1 MQYQTLIT
9 MTDFLESLNDQQR
22 EAVQSTDGPLLILA
36 GAGSGKTRVIAHR
49 IAYLIAEKRVA
60 TWNILAVTFTNKA
73 AQEMR
78 QRVQRLLHDQELS
91 AMPLVATFHSLCVR
105 ILRQD
110 IERLNDRYTRTFTI
124 YDQDDSLRLIKNCIK
139 DLGYDEK
146 HLGLR
151 ATQSTISAAKNRG
164 EDVAA
169 FAARADYVDERR
181 AAIARVYE
189 TYEERLHANNALDF
203 DDLMIKAVRL
213 LRDVAEVREKY
224 NNKFRYILVDE
235 YQDTNSLQFALIS
248 LLTERTQNV
257 AVVGDEDQSI
267 YKWRGADITNI
278 LNFEHHFSNTKTIR
292 LEQNYRS
299 TQTILDVAGAV
310 VKHNIERKGKNLWT
324 SNPAG
329 DRVRYFQAFDAESEA
344 RFVASKVLEH
354 RQDEYDLRAAV
365 LYRTNSQS
373 RVFEEA
379 MRRAGLQYNIVGG
392 FSFYERLEVRDII
405 AYLKLALNPNDSIA
419 LQRVINSPPRGIG
432 KQTLDELTRRANQGL
447 SLESGIP
454 GSANPGSAN
463 PGSANPGSADIL
475 SADLDPGSA
484 NPGSADILSAAL
496 DQGSPPIR
504 TGSASDRPSKLDRDP
519 STSPTANRSSV
530 SLWRAI
536 ELIINDPQG
545 LSLRAVSNLK
555 SFRRIILKLSELAGI
570 NEVNSRSDGV
580 EKSEISPVSDIV
592 KAAIFETGYENALKS
607 EKTDEAEARLENL
620 QELVNAA
627 VDYDEQGIE
636 GLREFIDHSALVSDT
651 DQYKGDAPVTLM
663 TAHSAKGLEFPLV
676 FIVGLEDGLFPHSR
690 SATDPAELEEE
701 RRLCYVAITR
711 AERFLYVTHAMKRR
725 VYGEELA
732 SEPSQFLNE
741 MPLELM
747 EDLSRGNSW
756 LSFARGSTQIDYD
769 RGEYRGTAAGSA
781 DILSAM
787 SADGAKTAP
796 SRTPTVREGTHGPT
810 GRATARKDNTTYAG
824 KTYNSVDSIA
834 EFFKQRA
841 TQLGN
846 TSGTFPPKKKEERK
860 SWDRGGPA
868 RSEREARTSGFE
880 SRNPKSPSPQPET
893 QNSKLATPP
902 SAAGFIPGSYVR
914 HAKYGR
920 GLVLRREG
928 AGDSLKLTVT
938 FPGYGQKKLIEK
950 YAGLEPA

>member
-1 MQYQTLIT
+1 
-9 MTDFLESLNDQQR
+9 MTDFLSDLNPEQR
-22 EAVQSTDGPLLILA
+22 TAVEHTEGSLLILA

-49 IAYLIAEKRVA
+49 IAYLIAEKGVA
-60 TWNILAVTFTNKA
+60 PWNILAVTFTNKA

-78 QRVQRLLHDQELS
+78 QRVQRLLRDQELPS
-91 AMPLVATFHSLCVR
+91 APLVSTFHGLCVR

-110 IERLNDRYTRTFTI
+110 MEKLNEKYSRTFTI

-151 ATQSTISAAKNRG
+151 ATQSAISAAKNRG
-164 EDVAA
+164 EDVEA

-181 AAIARVYE
+181 AAMARVYA

-203 DDLMIKAVRL
+203 DDLMIKTVRL
-213 LRDVAEVREKY
+213 LRQVPEVREKY
-224 NNKFRYILVDE
+224 NNKFRYVLVDE

-248 LLTERTQNV
+248 LLTEKQQNI

-278 LNFEHHFSNTKTIR
+278 LNFEKHFPNTRTIR

-310 VKHNIERKGKNLWT
+310 VKHNLERKGKNLWT
-324 SNPAG
+324 SNPRG

-344 RFVASKVLEH
+344 RFVAGKILEH
-354 RQDEYDLRAAV
+354 RNEEYDLRAAV

-379 MRRAGLQYNIVGG
+379 MRRAGLPYNIVGG

-405 AYLKLALNPNDSIA
+405 AYLKLALNPIDSIA

-432 KQTLDELTRRANQGL
+432 KQTVEEIARRANDYGL
-447 SLESGIP
+447 SLWDTISLLIEKP
-454 GSANPGSAN
+454 EN
-463 PGSANPGSADIL
+463 L
-475 SADLDPGSA
+475 S
-484 NPGSADILSAAL
+484 
-496 DQGSPPIR
+496 
-504 TGSASDRPSKLDRDP
+504 T
-519 STSPTANRSSV
+519 
-530 SLWRAI
+530 
-536 ELIINDPQG
+536 
-545 LSLRAVSNLK
+545 RAVSALK
-555 SFRRIILKLSELAGI
+555 AFRRIVLRLGEMAGSVHSPTS
-570 NEVNSRSDGV
+570 NVPGTNSKIRV
-580 EKSEISPVSDIV
+580 PKSEISDSPVSDIV
-592 KAAIFETGYENALKS
+592 KAAILDTGYENALKG

-636 GLREFIDHSALVSDT
+636 GLREFIDHSALVSDA
-651 DQYKGDAPVTLM
+651 DQYKQEAVVTLM

-690 SATDPAELEEE
+690 SATDPDELEEE
-701 RRLCYVAITR
+701 RRLCYVAMTR

-747 EDLSRGNSW
+747 EDLSIGKSW
-756 LSFARGSTQIDYD
+756 LSFARGSSAIDYES
-769 RGEYRGTAAGSA
+769 GEYR
-781 DILSAM
+781 
-787 SADGAKTAP
+787 K
-796 SRTPTVREGTHGPT
+796 E
-810 GRATARKDNTTYAG
+810 RKKFTG
-824 KTYNSVDSIA
+824 KTYDSVDSIA

-846 TSGTFPPKKKEERK
+846 TGGGFDSTRNALRSGRR
-860 SWDRGGPA
+860 SAQADRARNEGLPQKPA
-868 RSEREARTSGFE
+868 TSKLETRNAKRETPGASSPLPVT
-880 SRNPKSPSPQPET
+880 PSPG
-893 QNSKLATPP
+893 AP
-902 SAAGFIPGSYVR
+902 SDFVPGSYVK

-928 AGDSLKLTVT
+928 VGDSLKLTVT
-938 FPGYGQKKLIEK
+938 FPGYGQKKLIQK
-950 YAGLEPA
+950 YAGLELA